1 MSKKQT
7 PIYVFKL
14 KNTMM
19 NKLFLYYIKKN
30 LNKERYQLVCRG
42 RHPERKGLY
51 KKKGLKYSTYNNEVP
66 LKYAKTI
73 GVYIRDKSPV
83 GWV

>member
-1 MSKKQT
+1 
-7 PIYVFKL
+7 
-14 KNTMM
+14 M

-42 RHPERKGLY
+42 RHPDRKGLY